1 MKYQH
6 LMKILTYKY
15 SLLFTCLL
23 IASCKP
29 ETKDYTDKQVIVGLA
44 SVVTLSQ
51 DTTYVNLED
60 YVLEL
65 ASIDSVAVT
74 APIQYKREGNNL
86 ILIGSLPQQIGSIS
100 LWVKNQAY
108 EIPLQQAGSFKQTF
122 TYAGIASEVRIK
134 GEFNGWNANQ
144 TILNKTTENFSTTLS
159 LKPGRYQYL
168 FVVDGKEIRDPNNK
182 DSVDNGMGGWNSV
195 FQLPKPDPAKL
206 PLLSTESFNETS
218 ITLQLL
224 NPAKEVKVYWQNF
237 EINEVNTSNQ
247 HITIQIP
254 IAAKNIKRSFIRVWA
269 ANDEGISNDVLIP
282 LENGKVLNQADQ
294 LTRSDKEAQVLYFMM
309 VDRFNNGNSNNDE
322 PLKDKSVHPKAN
334 YFGGDLEG
342 ITAKIK
348 EGYFADLGIN
358 TLWLSPITQNPKGA
372 YGKYPTPP
380 TTFSA
385 YHGYWPIS
393 LKQIDYRFG
402 NETAFKELLTTAHEN
417 NINVILDYVAH
428 HVHQEHPLYKEKPEW
443 FTSLYLPDGSI
454 NTERW
459 DDERLTTWFDVF
471 LPTLDLRNPAVVG
484 PMTDTAMYWLQN
496 YALDGFR
503 HDASKHIDLLFWRE
517 LTKKIKKHAIA
528 NNYQSIYQIGETYGS
543 RELVSSYVNS
553 GMLDGQFDFNVYDDA
568 VATFARDEVSFS
580 RLINSVQESLDYFGN
595 HHVMGNVT
603 GNQDRARF
611 ISYADGS
618 VRFDEDAKLAGWTRE
633 INVKDSAAFSKLQAL
648 IAFMMTIPGVPV
660 IYYGDEIGD
669 PGGNDPDNRRMMRFN
684 NLSAQEEKTRWLT
697 QQLVKLR
704 RTNLA
709 LLYGDW
715 QVIQQDDQQL
725 LIKRKYFNEEVW
737 IAFNKSKTES
747 RLTID
752 DLPTQATSLLG
763 NEPIISE
770 QSSILTLP
778 PLSFEIITATNK

>member
-1 MKYQH
+1 
-6 LMKILTYKY
+6 MKILKYNY
-15 SLLFTCLL
+15 SLLLTCLL

-29 ETKDYTDKQVIVGLA
+29 ETKDYTDKQVIFGLA

-51 DTTYVNLED
+51 DTTYVNMED
-60 YVLEL
+60 YVLE
-65 ASIDSVAVT
+65 SSIIDSIAIP
-74 APIQYKREGNNL
+74 ASIQYKLEGNNL
-86 ILIGSLPQQIGSIS
+86 ILIGSLPQLIGSIS

-108 EIPLQQAGSFKQTF
+108 EIPLQQSGSFKQTF
-122 TYAGIASEVRIK
+122 TYTGIASEVKIK

-144 TILNKTTENFSTTLS
+144 TILNKTPEKFSTTLP

-195 FQLPKPDPAKL
+195 LQLPKPDPEKL

-218 ITLQLL
+218 ITLKLL
-224 NPAKEVKVYWQNF
+224 NPAEEIKVYWQNF
-237 EINEVNTSNQ
+237 EIDEVSKSNH
-247 HITIQIP
+247 HITLQIP
-254 IAAKNIKRSFIRVWA
+254 TVAKSSKRSFIRVWA
-269 ANDEGISNDVLIP
+269 ANNEGISNDVLIP
-282 LENGKVLNQADQ
+282 LENGKVLNQAEQ
-294 LTRSDKEAQVLYFMM
+294 LTRNDKEAQVLYFMM

-358 TLWLSPITQNPKGA
+358 TLWLSPITQNPKEA
-372 YGKYPTPP
+372 YGKYPTPS

-385 YHGYWPIS
+385 YHGYWPVS

-402 NETAFKELLTTAHEN
+402 NEAAFNELLSTAHNN

-428 HVHQEHPLYKEKPEW
+428 HIHQEHPLYKEKPEW

-471 LPTLDLRNPAVVG
+471 LPTLDLRKPEVVG
-484 PMTDTAMYWLQN
+484 PMTDTAMFWLQN
-496 YALDGFR
+496 YAIDGFR

-517 LTKKIKKHAIA
+517 LTKKIKRHAIT
-528 NNYQSIYQIGETYGS
+528 NNNQSIYQIGETYGS
-543 RELVSSYVNS
+543 RELISSYVNS

-580 RLINSVQESLDYFGN
+580 RLVNSVQESLDYFGD
-595 HHVMGNVT
+595 HHLMGNVT

-618 VRFDEDAKLAGWTRE
+618 IRFDEDAKLAGWTRE
-633 INVKDSAAFSKLQAL
+633 INVKDSLAYNKLQSL
-648 IAFMMTIPGVPV
+648 IGFMMTIPGVPV

-684 NLSAQEEKTRWLT
+684 NLSSQEEKTRLLT

-704 RTNLA
+704 RNNLA

-725 LIKRKYFNEEVW
+725 LIKRKYFTEEVW
-737 IAFNKSKTES
+737 IAFNKSKTTS
-747 RLTID
+747 SLKINN
-752 DLPTQATSLLG
+752 LPSQATSLRG
-763 NEPIISE
+763 NELIVNE
-770 QSSILTLP
+770 QSATLTLP

>member
-1 MKYQH
+1 MISPILKYPH
-6 LMKILTYKY
+6 LMKILKYNY
-15 SLLFTCLL
+15 SLLLICLL

-29 ETKDYTDKQVIVGLA
+29 ETKDYTDKQVIFGLA

-51 DTTYVNLED
+51 DTTNINLED
-60 YVLEL
+60 YVLEPN
-65 ASIDSVAVT
+65 SIDSISVPASL
-74 APIQYKREGNNL
+74 QYKREGYKL
-86 ILIGSLPQQIGSIS
+86 SLIGSLPQMIGSIS

-108 EIPLQQAGSFKQTF
+108 EIPLQQSSSFKQTF
-122 TYAGIASEVRIK
+122 TYEGIASEVKIK

-144 TILNKTTENFSTTLS
+144 TILDKTSEKFSTTRS

-195 FQLPKPDPAKL
+195 LQLPKPDPAKL

-237 EINEVNTSNQ
+237 EIEEVSKSDQ
-247 HITIQIP
+247 HITLQIP
-254 IAAKNIKRSFIRVWA
+254 GAAKNTKRSFIRVWA

-282 LENGKVLNQADQ
+282 LENGKVLNQAEQ

-402 NETAFKELLTTAHEN
+402 NEAALNELLSTAHDN

-428 HVHQEHPLYKEKPEW
+428 HIHQEHPLYKEKPEW

-471 LPTLDLRNPAVVG
+471 LPTLDLRKPEVVG

-517 LTKKIKKHAIA
+517 LTKKIKRQAIA
-528 NNYQSIYQIGETYGS
+528 NNNQSIYQIGETC
-543 RELVSSYVNS
+543 

-580 RLINSVQESLDYFGN
+580 RLVNSVQESLDYFGD
-595 HHVMGNVT
+595 HHLMGNVS

-633 INVKDSAAFSKLQAL
+633 IKVKDSIAYNKLQTL

-669 PGGNDPDNRRMMRFN
+669 PGGNDPDNRRMMRFT
-684 NLSAQEEKTRWLT
+684 NLSPQEEKTKLLT
-697 QQLVKLR
+697 QQLAKLR
-704 RTNLA
+704 RNNLA

-715 QVIQQDDQQL
+715 QVIHQDDQQL
-725 LIKRKYFNEEVW
+725 LIKRKYFTEEVW
-737 IAFNKSKTES
+737 IAFNKSKTAS
-747 RLTID
+747 RLTITN
-752 DLPTQATSLLG
+752 LPTQATSLQG
-763 NEPIISE
+763 SE
-770 QSSILTLP
+770 LVSNQQTATLTLP
-778 PLSFEIITATNK
+778 PFSFEIITATNK

>member
-1 MKYQH
+1 
-6 LMKILTYKY
+6 MKILKY
-15 SLLFTCLL
+15 NYSLLLFTCLL
-23 IASCKP
+23 IVSCKP
-29 ETKDYTDKQVIVGLA
+29 ATKDYTDRQVIFGLS

-51 DTTYVNLED
+51 DTTYINLED
-60 YVLEL
+60 YVL
-65 ASIDSVAVT
+65 ASNVVDSVSVS
-74 APIQYKREGNNL
+74 APIQYKREGNSL
-86 ILIGSLPQQIGSIS
+86 ILVGSLPELIGSVS

-108 EIPLQQAGSFKQTF
+108 EIPLQQSGSFKQIF
-122 TYAGIASEVRIK
+122 TYAGIANEVKIK

-144 TILNKTTENFSTTLS
+144 TILSKTAEKFSTTLS

-168 FVVDGKEIRDPNNK
+168 FVVDGKEIRDPDNK

-195 FQLPKPDPAKL
+195 LQLPKPDPAKL

-224 NPAKEVKVYWQNF
+224 NPAKIVKVYWQNF
-237 EINEVNTSNQ
+237 EIDEVSKSNQ
-247 HITIQIP
+247 HITLQIP
-254 IAAKNIKRSFIRVWA
+254 NTAKTVTRSFIRVWA
-269 ANDEGISNDVLIP
+269 ANGEGISNDVLIP
-282 LENGKVLNQADQ
+282 LENGNVVEQATQ

-334 YFGGDLEG
+334 YFGGDLQG

-348 EGYFADLGIN
+348 DGYFADLGVN
-358 TLWLSPITQNPKGA
+358 TLWLSPITQNPRGA

-402 NETAFKELLTTAHEN
+402 NGAAFNELLVTAHDN

-428 HVHQEHPLYKEKPEW
+428 HIHEEHPLYKEKPEW

-459 DDERLTTWFDVF
+459 DDQRLTTWFDVF
-471 LPTLDLRNPAVVG
+471 LPTLDLRKPEVVE

-528 NNYQSIYQIGETYGS
+528 NNNQSIYQIGETYGS

-580 RLINSVQESLDYFGN
+580 RLVNSVQESLDYFGD

-618 VRFDEDAKLAGWTRE
+618 IRFDEDAKLAGWTRE
-633 INVKDSAAFSKLQAL
+633 ISVKDSLAYNKLQSL
-648 IAFMMTIPGVPV
+648 IGFMMTIPGVPV

-684 NLSAQEEKTRWLT
+684 NLSAQEEKTKTLT

-704 RTNLA
+704 RSNLA

-715 QVIQQDDQQL
+715 QVIQQNDQQL
-725 LIKRKYFNEEVW
+725 LIKRKYFGDEVW
-737 IAFNKSKTES
+737 IAFNKGKTSAVIEI
-747 RLTID
+747 TN
-752 DLPTQATSLLG
+752 LPAQATSLLG
-763 NEPIISE
+763 HDLVTNE
-770 QSSILTLP
+770 QLTTITLAP
-778 PLSFEIITATNK
+778 HSFEIITAKNK